1 MTDQAKL
8 DLDADYAS
16 AGFGGTLLPGRRPVL
31 ILIDFA
37 RAYFDRDASLYAAVE
52 AERDVAAK
60 LRNAAR
66 NVGIPVIFT
75 RVEYDPADPAL
86 ETNQFYRKVEALRNF
101 DLGNPM
107 GDFTDELRPFDD
119 DWIVTKQYPSAF
131 FGTGLAEQLREDGV
145 DTCIIAGLSTSGCVR
160 ATALDAL
167 CHGFVPIVVSDAC
180 GDRDA
185 RVQEANLFDLSAK
198 YATVI
203 ESAAVF
209 SYLTGLKG

>member
-1 MTDQAKL
+1 MSDQVKP
-8 DLDADYAS
+8 DLDADYTS
-16 AGFGGTLLPGRRPVL
+16 AGFGGTLPPGQRPAL

-37 RAYFDRDASLYAAVE
+37 RAYFDRAASLYAAVE

-60 LRNAAR
+60 LRDAAR
-66 NVGIPVIFT
+66 DAGIPVIFT

-86 ETNQFYRKVEALRNF
+86 ETNQFYRKVKALRNF

-107 GDFTDELRPFDD
+107 GDFTDELRPLVGDR
-119 DWIVTKQYPSAF
+119 IVTKQYPSAF
-131 FGTGLAEQLREDGV
+131 FGTGLAEQLHADGI
-145 DTCIIAGLSTSGCVR
+145 DTCIITGLSTSGCVR

-167 CHGFVPIVVSDAC
+167 CHRFVPIVVSDAC

-209 SYLTGLKG
+209 SYLSGLKG